1 MRHRGSMRSRSK
13 NLKRGKLLG
22 QRSYTVPSL
31 LLLNQRPRQRKKR
44 GLAVFFGTFLAGL
57 LLIYAFLHS
66 RNQVGHPPVPSHSSD
81 TGSKA
86 KEVWQPNPGLLAK
99 ALGELDGADCIELSD
114 GKGPPYTLHTSF
126 DREYQRWVEGRLR
139 RSMALGGVVA
149 ALDPRSGRILA
160 LASYNED
167 PEKPE
172 AFFWKAYPAASLFK
186 VVTAAAALDSGVLE
200 TESVLDYTGR
210 NHTLYKRDLAQ
221 KTYPW
226 SNKVTLRK
234 AFAMSVNPVFGK
246 IGIHSLG
253 PEALRE
259 YGAAFFFG
267 QALPSEVPFDTSRL
281 SVPEDSIGIAEIAS
295 GFNRRTEMTA
305 LHAAW
310 IGSLIV
316 SDGAAPVP
324 WLVESAH
331 TADGETF
338 YRHRE
343 GVPVRVLSQ
352 GTARDM
358 QDLMEATIQLGT
370 CSKSF
375 RARRRDKSL
384 RTVVFGG
391 KTGNINNKTDTI
403 KYDWFLGYAR
413 NESGSQE
420 LALSVMMVH
429 GRLLG
434 HRANVMAYD
443 LFKRYFR
450 RKKG

>member
-1 MRHRGSMRSRSK
+1 MRSRGK
-13 NLKRGKLLG
+13 NLKRGKLL
-22 QRSYTVPSL
+22 RESSYTVPSL
-31 LLLNQRPRQRKKR
+31 LLLNQRPKQKRKR
-44 GLAVFFGTFLAGL
+44 SFAVFFGAFLAGL

-66 RNQVGHPPVPSHSSD
+66 RNQIGHPPTLSLSSN

-86 KEVWQPNPGLLAK
+86 KKEWRPGPGLLAK
-99 ALGELDGADCIELSD
+99 GLEELDGADCLDLSD
-114 GKGPPYTLHTSF
+114 GKGPSYTLHTSF
-126 DREYQRWVEGRLR
+126 DREYQRWVERRLR

-186 VVTAAAALDSGVLE
+186 VVTAAAVLE
-200 TESVLDYTGR
+200 LGILEPESVLDYTGR
-210 NHTLYKRDLAQ
+210 NHTLYRRDLGQ

-226 SNKVTLRK
+226 SNRVTLRK

-267 QALPSEVPFDTSRL
+267 QALPSEVPFETSRL
-281 SVPEDSIGIAEIAS
+281 HVPEDSIGIAEIAS
-295 GFNRRTEMTA
+295 GFNRQTVITA

-310 IGSLIV
+310 IGALIV

-324 WLVESAH
+324 WLVESAQA
-331 TADGETF
+331 ADGEEL

-343 GVPVRVLSQ
+343 GIPVRALSP
-352 GTARDM
+352 GTARDL
-358 QDLMEATIQLGT
+358 QNLMEATIQLGT
-370 CSKSF
+370 CHKSF
-375 RARRRDKSL
+375 RARRRDSRL
-384 RTVVFGG
+384 RSVVFGG
-391 KTGNINNKTDTI
+391 KTGNINNKTDTL
-403 KYDWFLGYAR
+403 KYDWFLGYGR
-413 NESGSQE
+413 TKSGSHE

>member
-1 MRHRGSMRSRSK
+1 MRSRGK
-13 NLKRGKLLG
+13 NLKRGKLLR
-22 QRSYTVPSL
+22 QRSYAVPSL
-31 LLLNQRPRQRKKR
+31 LLLNQKPRQRKKR
-44 GLAVFFGTFLAGL
+44 GFAVFFGIFLAGL

-66 RNQVGHPPVPSHSSD
+66 RNQADDPPTPSHSSD

-86 KEVWQPNPGLLAK
+86 RKVWRPSPGLLAK
-99 ALGELDGADCIELSD
+99 ALEELDGADCIELSD
-114 GKGPPYTLHTSF
+114 GKGPSYTLHTSF
-126 DREYQRWVEGRLR
+126 DKEYQRWVEKRLR

-160 LASYNED
+160 LATYNED
-167 PEKPE
+167 PERPE

-186 VVTAAAALDSGVLE
+186 VVTAAAALESGILE
-200 TESVLDYTGR
+200 PKSVLDYTGR
-210 NHTLYKRDLAQ
+210 NHTLYSRDLAQ

-253 PEALRE
+253 PKTLRE

-267 QALPSEVPFDTSRL
+267 QALPSEVPFETSRL
-281 SVPEDSIGIAEIAS
+281 HVPEDFFGIAEIAS
-295 GFNRRTEMTA
+295 GFNRHTEMTA

-310 IGSLIV
+310 IGALIV

-324 WLVESAH
+324 WLVESAQS
-331 TADGETF
+331 ADGEEF

-343 GVPVRVLSQ
+343 GVPVRVLSP
-352 GTARDM
+352 GTASDM

-375 RARRRDKSL
+375 RARRQDSRL

-403 KYDWFLGYAR
+403 KYDWFLGYGR
-413 NESGSQE
+413 TQSGSHE

-450 RKKG
+450 RKKD

>member
-1 MRHRGSMRSRSK
+1 MRSRGK
-13 NLKRGKLLG
+13 NLKRGKLLR
-22 QRSYTVPSL
+22 QRSYAVPSL
-31 LLLNQRPRQRKKR
+31 LLLNQKPRQRKKR
-44 GLAVFFGTFLAGL
+44 GFAVFFGIFLAGL

-66 RNQVGHPPVPSHSSD
+66 RNQADDPPTPSHSSD

-86 KEVWQPNPGLLAK
+86 RKVWRPSPGLLAK
-99 ALGELDGADCIELSD
+99 ALEELAGADCIELSD
-114 GKGPPYTLHTSF
+114 WKGPSYTLHTSF
-126 DREYQRWVEGRLR
+126 DKEYQRWVEKRLR
-139 RSMALGGVVA
+139 RSMALGGVVV

-160 LASYNED
+160 LATYNED
-167 PEKPE
+167 PERPE

-186 VVTAAAALDSGVLE
+186 VVTAAAALESGILE
-200 TESVLDYTGR
+200 PKSVLDYTGR
-210 NHTLYKRDLAQ
+210 NHTLYSRDLAQ

-234 AFAMSVNPVFGK
+234 AFAMSVNSVFGK

-253 PEALRE
+253 PETLRE

-267 QALPSEVPFDTSRL
+267 QALPSEVPFETSRL
-281 SVPEDSIGIAEIAS
+281 HVPEDFFGIAEIAS
-295 GFNRRTEMTA
+295 GFNRHTEMTA

-310 IGSLIV
+310 IGALIV

-324 WLVESAH
+324 WLVESAQS
-331 TADGETF
+331 ADGEEF

-343 GVPVRVLSQ
+343 GVPVRVLSP
-352 GTARDM
+352 GTASDM

-370 CSKSF
+370 CSKRF
-375 RARRRDKSL
+375 RARRQDSRL

-403 KYDWFLGYAR
+403 KYDWFLGYGR
-413 NESGSQE
+413 TQSGSHE

-450 RKKG
+450 RKKD

>member
-1 MRHRGSMRSRSK
+1 MRSRGRH
-13 NLKRGKLLG
+13 LKRGKLLR
-22 QRSYTVPSL
+22 QRSYAVPSL
-31 LLLNQRPRQRKKR
+31 LLLNQKPRQRKKR
-44 GLAVFFGTFLAGL
+44 GFAVFFGIFLAGL

-66 RNQVGHPPVPSHSSD
+66 RNQADDPPTPSHSSD

-86 KEVWQPNPGLLAK
+86 RKVWRPSPGLLAK
-99 ALGELDGADCIELSD
+99 ALEELDGADCIELSD
-114 GKGPPYTLHTSF
+114 GKGPSYTLHTSF
-126 DREYQRWVEGRLR
+126 DKEYQRWVEKRLR

-160 LASYNED
+160 LATYNED
-167 PEKPE
+167 PERPE

-186 VVTAAAALDSGVLE
+186 VVTAAAALESGILE
-200 TESVLDYTGR
+200 PESVLDYTGR
-210 NHTLYKRDLAQ
+210 NHTLYSRDLAQ

-253 PEALRE
+253 PETLRE

-267 QALPSEVPFDTSRL
+267 QALPSEVPFETSRL
-281 SVPEDSIGIAEIAS
+281 HVPEDSIGIAEIAS
-295 GFNRRTEMTA
+295 GFNRHTKMTA

-310 IGSLIV
+310 IGALIV

-324 WLVESAH
+324 WLVESAQS
-331 TADGETF
+331 ADGEEF

-343 GVPVRVLSQ
+343 GVPVRVLSP
-352 GTARDM
+352 GTASDM
-358 QDLMEATIQLGT
+358 QDLMEATVQLGT
-370 CSKSF
+370 CHKSF
-375 RARRRDKSL
+375 RARKRDSHL
-384 RTVVFGG
+384 QTVVFGG

-403 KYDWFLGYAR
+403 KYDWFLGYGR
-413 NESGSQE
+413 TQSGSHE

-429 GRLLG
+429 GHLLG

-450 RKKG
+450 REKG

>member
-1 MRHRGSMRSRSK
+1 MRSRGK
-13 NLKRGKLLG
+13 NLKRGKLLR

-31 LLLNQRPRQRKKR
+31 LLLNQKPKQRQKR
-44 GLAVFFGTFLAGL
+44 SFPVFLGIFLAGL

-66 RNQVGHPPVPSHSSD
+66 RNQTDHPPLFSYSSKD
-81 TGSKA
+81 GSKA
-86 KEVWQPNPGLLAK
+86 AKAWRPSPGLLAK
-99 ALGELDGADCIELSD
+99 ALEELDGADCIELTD
-114 GKGPPYTLHTSF
+114 GKRSSYTLNTSF
-126 DREYQRWVEGRLR
+126 DKEYQRWVERRLR
-139 RSMALGGVVA
+139 RSMAMGGVVA

-160 LASYNED
+160 LASYNQD

-186 VVTAAAALDSGVLE
+186 VVTAAAALE
-200 TESVLDYTGR
+200 TGTLQPESILDYTGR
-210 NHTLYKRDLAQ
+210 NHTLYRKDLKE

-246 IGIHSLG
+246 IGIYALG
-253 PEALRE
+253 PETLRE

-267 QALPSEVPFDTSRL
+267 QALPTEVPFETSRL
-281 SVPEDSIGIAEIAS
+281 HVPEDSIGIAEVAS
-295 GFNRRTEMTA
+295 GFNRHTAMTA

-310 IGSLIV
+310 IGAIIV

-324 WLVESAH
+324 WLIESGHA
-331 TADGETF
+331 ADGEAF
-338 YRHRE
+338 YRQQE
-343 GVPVRVLSQ
+343 GIPIRVLST

-358 QDLMEATIQLGT
+358 QNLMEATIQLGT
-370 CSKSF
+370 CRKSF
-375 RARRRDKSL
+375 RGRRRDSRLK
-384 RTVVFGG
+384 TVVFGG

-403 KYDWFLGYAR
+403 KYDWFLGYGR
-413 NESGSQE
+413 TKSGNHE
-420 LALSVMMVH
+420 LALGVMMVH

-450 RKKG
+450 QKKE

>member
-1 MRHRGSMRSRSK
+1 MRSRGK
-13 NLKRGKLLG
+13 NFKRGKLLRP
-22 QRSYTVPSL
+22 RSFAVPSL
-31 LLLNQRPRQRKKR
+31 LLLNQKPRRRKKR
-44 GLAVFFGTFLAGL
+44 GSAVLLGTFLAGL

-66 RNQVGHPPVPSHSSD
+66 RNQAENTPSPSHVSD
-81 TGSKA
+81 AESKG
-86 KEVWQPNPGLLAK
+86 KEDWRPTPGLLAK
-99 ALGELDGADCIELSD
+99 ALEELDGADCIELAD
-114 GKGPPYTLHTSF
+114 GKRSSYTLQTSF
-126 DREYQRWVEGRLR
+126 DTEFQRWVETRLR

-160 LASYNED
+160 LACYNED

-186 VVTAAAALDSGVLE
+186 VVTAAAALESGILE
-200 TESVLDYTGR
+200 PESVLDYTGR
-210 NHTLYKRDLAQ
+210 KHTLYRKDLAQ

-226 SNKVTLRK
+226 SNKVTLKK

-246 IGIHSLG
+246 IGIHALG
-253 PEALRE
+253 PETLRE

-267 QALPSEVPFDTSRL
+267 QALPSEVPFETSQVKVPDD
-281 SVPEDSIGIAEIAS
+281 SVGIAEIAS
-295 GFNRRTEMTA
+295 GFNRRTEMTP

-310 IGSLIV
+310 IAALILA
-316 SDGAAPVP
+316 DGAAPVP

-331 TADGETF
+331 AADGEVL
-338 YRHRE
+338 YRQRE
-343 GVPVRVLSQ
+343 EIPIRVLSP

-370 CSKSF
+370 CRKSF
-375 RARRRDKSL
+375 RARRQDSSL

-403 KYDWFLGYAR
+403 KYDWFLGYGKT
-413 NESGSQE
+413 ESGSHE
-420 LALSVMMVH
+420 IALSVIMVH

-450 RKKG
+450 QEKG

>member
-1 MRHRGSMRSRSK
+1 MRSRGK
-13 NLKRGKLLG
+13 NLKRGKLL
-22 QRSYTVPSL
+22 RESSYTVPSL
-31 LLLNQRPRQRKKR
+31 LLLNQRPKQKRKR
-44 GLAVFFGTFLAGL
+44 SFAVFFGAFLAGL

-66 RNQVGHPPVPSHSSD
+66 RNQIGHPPTLSHSSN

-86 KEVWQPNPGLLAK
+86 KKEWRPGPGLLAK
-99 ALGELDGADCIELSD
+99 GLEELDGAECLELSD
-114 GKGPPYTLHTSF
+114 GKGPSYTLHTSF
-126 DREYQRWVEGRLR
+126 DREYQRWVERRLR

-186 VVTAAAALDSGVLE
+186 VVTAAAVLE
-200 TESVLDYTGR
+200 LGILEPESVLDYTGR
-210 NHTLYKRDLAQ
+210 NHTLYRRDLGQ

-226 SNKVTLRK
+226 SNRVTLRK

-267 QALPSEVPFDTSRL
+267 QALPSEVPFETSRL
-281 SVPEDSIGIAEIAS
+281 HVPEDSIGIAEIAS
-295 GFNRRTEMTA
+295 GFNRQTVITA

-310 IGSLIV
+310 IGALIV

-324 WLVESAH
+324 WLVESAQA
-331 TADGETF
+331 ADGEEL
-338 YRHRE
+338 YHHRE
-343 GVPVRVLSQ
+343 GIPVRVLSP
-352 GTARDM
+352 GTARDL

-370 CSKSF
+370 CHKSF
-375 RARRRDKSL
+375 RARRRDSRL
-384 RTVVFGG
+384 RSVVFGG
-391 KTGNINNKTDTI
+391 KTGNINNKTDTL
-403 KYDWFLGYAR
+403 KYDWFLGYGR
-413 NESGSQE
+413 TKSGSHE

>member
-1 MRHRGSMRSRSK
+1 MRSRGK
-13 NLKRGKLLG
+13 NLKRGKLLR
-22 QRSYTVPSL
+22 QRSYAVPSL
-31 LLLNQRPRQRKKR
+31 LLLNQKPRQRKKR
-44 GLAVFFGTFLAGL
+44 GFAVFFGIFLAGL

-66 RNQVGHPPVPSHSSD
+66 RNQADDPPTPSHSSD
-81 TGSKA
+81 AGLKA
-86 KEVWQPNPGLLAK
+86 RKVWRPSPGLLAK
-99 ALGELDGADCIELSD
+99 ALEELDGADCIELSD
-114 GKGPPYTLHTSF
+114 GKGPSYTLHTSF
-126 DREYQRWVEGRLR
+126 DKEYQRWVEKRLR
-139 RSMALGGVVA
+139 RSMALGGVVV

-160 LASYNED
+160 LATYNED
-167 PEKPE
+167 PERPE

-186 VVTAAAALDSGVLE
+186 VVTAAAALESGILE
-200 TESVLDYTGR
+200 PKSVLDYTGR
-210 NHTLYKRDLAQ
+210 NHTLYSRDLAQ

-234 AFAMSVNPVFGK
+234 AFAMSVNSVFGK

-253 PEALRE
+253 PKTLRE

-267 QALPSEVPFDTSRL
+267 QALPSEVPFETSRL
-281 SVPEDSIGIAEIAS
+281 HVPEDFFGIAEIAS
-295 GFNRRTEMTA
+295 GFNRHTEMTA

-310 IGSLIV
+310 IGALIV

-324 WLVESAH
+324 WLVESAQS
-331 TADGETF
+331 ADGEEF

-343 GVPVRVLSQ
+343 GVPVRVLSP
-352 GTARDM
+352 GTASDM

-375 RARRRDKSL
+375 RARRQDSRL

-403 KYDWFLGYAR
+403 KYDWFLGYGR
-413 NESGSQE
+413 TQSGSHE

-450 RKKG
+450 REKS

>member
-1 MRHRGSMRSRSK
+1 MRSRGK
-13 NLKRGKLLG
+13 NLKRGKLLR
-22 QRSYTVPSL
+22 QRSYAVPSL
-31 LLLNQRPRQRKKR
+31 LLLNQKPRQRKKR
-44 GLAVFFGTFLAGL
+44 GFAVFFGIFLAGL

-66 RNQVGHPPVPSHSSD
+66 RNQADDPPTPSHSSD

-86 KEVWQPNPGLLAK
+86 RKVWRPSPGLLAK
-99 ALGELDGADCIELSD
+99 ALEELDGADCIELSD
-114 GKGPPYTLHTSF
+114 GKGPSYTLHTSF
-126 DREYQRWVEGRLR
+126 DKEYQRWVEKRLR
-139 RSMALGGVVA
+139 RSMALGGVVV

-160 LASYNED
+160 LATYNED
-167 PEKPE
+167 PERPE

-186 VVTAAAALDSGVLE
+186 VVTAAAALESGILE
-200 TESVLDYTGR
+200 PKSVLDYTGR
-210 NHTLYKRDLAQ
+210 NHTLYSRDLAQ

-253 PEALRE
+253 PKTLRE

-267 QALPSEVPFDTSRL
+267 QALPSEVPFETSRL
-281 SVPEDSIGIAEIAS
+281 HVPEDSIGIAEIAS
-295 GFNRRTEMTA
+295 GFNRHTKMTA

-310 IGSLIV
+310 TGALIV

-324 WLVESAH
+324 WLVESAQS
-331 TADGETF
+331 ADGEEF

-343 GVPVRVLSQ
+343 GVPVRVLSP
-352 GTARDM
+352 GTASDM
-358 QDLMEATIQLGT
+358 QDLMEATVQLGT
-370 CSKSF
+370 CRKSF
-375 RARRRDKSL
+375 RARKRDSHL
-384 RTVVFGG
+384 QTVVFGG

-403 KYDWFLGYAR
+403 KYDWFLGYGR
-413 NESGSQE
+413 TQSGSHE

-450 RKKG
+450 RKKD

>member
-1 MRHRGSMRSRSK
+1 MRSRGK
-13 NLKRGKLLG
+13 NLKRGKLLR
-22 QRSYTVPSL
+22 QRSYAVPSL
-31 LLLNQRPRQRKKR
+31 LLLNQKPRQRKKR
-44 GLAVFFGTFLAGL
+44 GFAVFFGIFLAGL

-66 RNQVGHPPVPSHSSD
+66 RNQADDPPTPSHSSD

-86 KEVWQPNPGLLAK
+86 RKVWRPSPGLLAK
-99 ALGELDGADCIELSD
+99 ALEELDGADCIELSD
-114 GKGPPYTLHTSF
+114 GKGPSYTLHTSF
-126 DREYQRWVEGRLR
+126 DKEYQRWVEKRLR
-139 RSMALGGVVA
+139 RSMALGGVVV

-160 LASYNED
+160 LATYNED
-167 PEKPE
+167 PERPE

-186 VVTAAAALDSGVLE
+186 VVTAAAALESGILE
-200 TESVLDYTGR
+200 PKSVLDYTGR
-210 NHTLYKRDLAQ
+210 NHTLYSRDLAQ

-253 PEALRE
+253 PKTLRE

-267 QALPSEVPFDTSRL
+267 QALPSEVPFETSRL
-281 SVPEDSIGIAEIAS
+281 HVPEDFFGIAEIAS
-295 GFNRRTEMTA
+295 GFNRHTEMTA

-310 IGSLIV
+310 IGALIV

-324 WLVESAH
+324 WLVESAQS
-331 TADGETF
+331 ADGEEF

-343 GVPVRVLSQ
+343 GVPVRVLSP
-352 GTARDM
+352 GTASDM

-375 RARRRDKSL
+375 RARRQDSRL

-403 KYDWFLGYAR
+403 KYDWFLGYGR
-413 NESGSQE
+413 TQSGSHE

-450 RKKG
+450 RKKD

>member
-1 MRHRGSMRSRSK
+1 M
-13 NLKRGKLLG
+13 
-22 QRSYTVPSL
+22 
-31 LLLNQRPRQRKKR
+31 
-44 GLAVFFGTFLAGL
+44 AVFFGAFLAGL
-57 LLIYAFLHS
+57 LVIYAFLHS
-66 RNQVGHPPVPSHSSD
+66 RNQADPPPFPSHSSKG
-81 TGSKA
+81 GSKTSKA
-86 KEVWQPNPGLLAK
+86 WRPTPGVLAQ
-99 ALGELDGADCIELSD
+99 ALEELDGADCIELSD
-114 GKGPPYTLHTSF
+114 GKGPSYTLQTSF
-126 DREYQRWVEGRLR
+126 DREFQRWVERRLR
-139 RSMALGGVVA
+139 RSMAMGGVVA
-149 ALDPRSGRILA
+149 ALDPRSGRILT

-186 VVTAAAALDSGVLE
+186 VVTAAAALESGILE
-200 TESVLDYTGR
+200 PGSVLDYTGR
-210 NHTLYKRDLAQ
+210 NHTLYRRDLKQ
-221 KTYPW
+221 KTYSW
-226 SNKVTLRK
+226 SNKVTLKK

-253 PEALRE
+253 PKTLRE

-267 QALPSEVPFDTSRL
+267 QALPSEVPFETSRL
-281 SVPEDSIGIAEIAS
+281 QVPEDSMGIAEIAS
-295 GFNRRTEMTA
+295 GFNRHTEITA

-310 IGSLIV
+310 MGALILA
-316 SDGAAPVP
+316 DGAAPVP

-331 TADGETF
+331 SEEGEVF
-338 YRHRE
+338 YRQRE
-343 GVPVRVLSQ
+343 AAPIRVLSRE
-352 GTARDM
+352 TAKDM

-370 CSKSF
+370 CHKSF
-375 RARRRDKSL
+375 RGRRRDSRL

-391 KTGNINNKTDTI
+391 KTGNINNRTDTI
-403 KYDWFLGYAR
+403 KYDWFLGYGR
-413 NESGSQE
+413 TRSGNHE

>member
-1 MRHRGSMRSRSK
+1 MRSRGK
-13 NLKRGKLLG
+13 NLKRGKLLR
-22 QRSYTVPSL
+22 QRSYAVPSL
-31 LLLNQRPRQRKKR
+31 LLLNQKPRQRKKR
-44 GLAVFFGTFLAGL
+44 GFAVFFGIFLAGL

-66 RNQVGHPPVPSHSSD
+66 RNQADDPPTPSHSSD

-86 KEVWQPNPGLLAK
+86 RKVWRPSPGLLAK
-99 ALGELDGADCIELSD
+99 ALEELDGADCIELSD
-114 GKGPPYTLHTSF
+114 GKGPSYTLHTSF
-126 DREYQRWVEGRLR
+126 DKEYQRWVEKRLR

-160 LASYNED
+160 LATYNED
-167 PEKPE
+167 PERPE

-186 VVTAAAALDSGVLE
+186 VVTAAAALESGILE
-200 TESVLDYTGR
+200 PESVLDYTGR
-210 NHTLYKRDLAQ
+210 NHTLYSRDLAQ

-253 PEALRE
+253 PETLRE

-267 QALPSEVPFDTSRL
+267 QALPSEVPFETSRL
-281 SVPEDSIGIAEIAS
+281 RVPEDSFGIAEIAS
-295 GFNRRTEMTA
+295 GFNRHTEMTA

-310 IGSLIV
+310 IGALIV

-324 WLVESAH
+324 WLVESAQS
-331 TADGETF
+331 ADGEEF

-343 GVPVRVLSQ
+343 GVPVRVLSP
-352 GTARDM
+352 GTASDM
-358 QDLMEATIQLGT
+358 QDLMEATIQFGT

-375 RARRRDKSL
+375 RARRQDSRL
-384 RTVVFGG
+384 RTAVFGG

-403 KYDWFLGYAR
+403 KYDWFLGYGR
-413 NESGSQE
+413 TQSGSHE
-420 LALSVMMVH
+420 LALSVMMFH
-429 GRLLG
+429 GHLLG

>member
-1 MRHRGSMRSRSK
+1 MRSRGK
-13 NLKRGKLLG
+13 NLKRGKLLR
-22 QRSYTVPSL
+22 QRSYAVPSL
-31 LLLNQRPRQRKKR
+31 LLLNQKPRQRKKR
-44 GLAVFFGTFLAGL
+44 GFAVFFGIFLAGL

-66 RNQVGHPPVPSHSSD
+66 RNQADDPPTPSHSSD

-86 KEVWQPNPGLLAK
+86 RKVWRPSPGLLAK
-99 ALGELDGADCIELSD
+99 ALEELDGADCIELSD
-114 GKGPPYTLHTSF
+114 GKGPSYTLHTSF
-126 DREYQRWVEGRLR
+126 DKEYQRWVEKRLR
-139 RSMALGGVVA
+139 RSMALGGVVV

-160 LASYNED
+160 LATYNED
-167 PEKPE
+167 PERPE

-186 VVTAAAALDSGVLE
+186 VVTAAAALESGILE
-200 TESVLDYTGR
+200 PKSVLDYTGR
-210 NHTLYKRDLAQ
+210 NHTLYSRDLAQ

-253 PEALRE
+253 PKTLRE

-267 QALPSEVPFDTSRL
+267 QALPSEVPFETSRL
-281 SVPEDSIGIAEIAS
+281 QVPEDFFGIAEIAS
-295 GFNRRTEMTA
+295 GFNRHTEMTA

-310 IGSLIV
+310 IGALIV

-324 WLVESAH
+324 WLVESAQS
-331 TADGETF
+331 ADGEEF

-343 GVPVRVLSQ
+343 GVPVRVLSP
-352 GTARDM
+352 GTASDM

-375 RARRRDKSL
+375 RARRQDSRL

-403 KYDWFLGYAR
+403 KYDWFLGYGR
-413 NESGSQE
+413 TQSGSHE

-450 RKKG
+450 RKKD